1 MPPSAPK
8 AGGHGTYDY
17 ITFLS
22 DYGLQDEF
30 VAVCKGVM
38 HRIAP
43 GIAIVDISHQLEPF
57 ALRRA
62 SLVLAAAVRYMPIAV
77 HLAIVDPT
85 VGSKRRA
92 VVIGCRDGS
101 VFVGP
106 DNGLLNAAVQV
117 CGGADGAWELSNPGL
132 QLPEVSRTFHGRDIF
147 APAAAHVATGRA
159 LHEFG
164 EAIPL
169 DALVELPAPLLLEHA
184 GHVHCEAIATDRFGN
199 VQLSVGAEQLA
210 RALSLTP
217 ESKLDVWLGDRR
229 LQARWAGHF
238 SAVPVGA
245 AVVIGD
251 SAGQAALAVNQGSF
265 AGSTGVRTGDEV
277 VLGRAGFDLK
287 DCPSRR

>member
-1 MPPSAPK
+1 MPAGARK

-43 GIAIVDISHQLEPF
+43 GVAIVDISHQLEPF

-92 VVIGCRDGS
+92 VAIGCRDGS

-117 CGGADGAWELSNPGL
+117 CGGADGAWELSNPRL

-147 APAAAHVATGRA
+147 APAAAHVATGRG

-164 EAIPL
+164 EAL
-169 DALVELPAPLLLEHA
+169 ALEALVELPAPLLLEHA
-184 GHVHCEAIATDRFGN
+184 GHVHCEVIAIDRFGN

-210 RALSLTP
+210 RALSLAP
-217 ESKLDVWLGDRR
+217 ESNLDVWLGDRC
-229 LQARWAGHF
+229 LQGRWAGHF

-251 SAGQAALAVNQGSF
+251 SAGRATLAVNQGSF

-277 VLGRAGFDLK
+277 VLGQAGFDLK
-287 DCPSRR
+287 DCPTRR